1 MAAGGLDVGGIAYL
15 EATDGPRVF
24 YDVNS
29 NSNLNGAS
37 WTAAFQ
43 AAHLT
48 SILWCRKQWWRPQ
61 GGLR

>member
-1 MAAGGLDVGGIAYL
+1 MGERIMAAGGLDVGGIEYL

-24 YDVNS
+24 YDVNA

-37 WTAAFQ
+37 RTAAFQ

-48 SILWCRKQWWRPQ
+48 SIT
-61 GGLR
+61 